1 MLLSEVKDK
10 KEYRGLSDD
19 FVARVVAP
27 YTAQYNIYSE
37 KEKKKLLKEVRGQL
51 RSLYGAFLV
60 PGYDRRKKYLA
71 SMNAWNDIEKCERIL
86 SLHVSSKERLP
97 FYPKIYKK
105 LQGMVHYTTVLDL
118 AGGMNVFSL
127 PWMGHVHYYG
137 IELNKD
143 DVDFCNAYME
153 KFKLTGGVRWGDLLS
168 FDTFVK
174 TDVCFLF
181 KILEGLE
188 AVERGSTERLLKKLQ
203 SPYIVAS
210 FATRSLGGGKV
221 ISARRLKWFEQ
232 LVPVHE
238 KFTLGTE
245 VYYVFKREDVK

>member
-1 MLLSEVKDK
+1 MLLAEVKDK
-10 KEYRGLSDD
+10 KEYRGLSDE
-19 FVARVVAP
+19 FVTRVVAP
-27 YTAQYNIYSE
+27 YISKYNIYSE
-37 KEKKKLLKEVRGQL
+37 KEKKNFIKEVRAQL
-51 RSLYGAFLV
+51 RSLYGAFLA
-60 PGYDRRKKYLA
+60 PGYERRKKYLA
-71 SMNAWNDIEKCERIL
+71 SMTAWNDLEKCERIL

-97 FYPKIYKK
+97 FYPKLYLK
-105 LQGMVHYTTVLDL
+105 LQSMIHYTTVLDL

-127 PWMGHVHYYG
+127 PWMGHVQYYG
-137 IELNKD
+137 IEVNKD
-143 DVDFCNAYME
+143 DVDFCNEYLS
-153 KFKLTGGVRWGDLLS
+153 KFRLPGGVRWGDLLS

-188 AVERGSTERLLKKLQ
+188 AVERGSSEKLLKRIQ

-232 LVPVHE
+232 LVPVYE

-245 VYYVFKREDVK
+245 VYYVFKREHVR